1 MTVISIEP
9 IWKIKKVI
17 DLKERKFEALWLNE
31 GPLVPWLKVI
41 HLKEEA
47 NTVEFSTPASLVT
60 LYKAVTKL
68 LGNLIESKRFDL
80 VETTPEIMSKLTK
93 AYCKIKPEHVLERV
107 FRDVWEFLENIRESL
122 QTINMV
128 GENFKTIFS
137 LVRDGQQLL
146 VNYQRGGMFPGEFLD
161 QVDRLELH
169 IMRMLGDHEQN
180 MTFLKGQEGN
190 IRLDGSLLQ
199 ISNDIPGLEDAAREF
214 DMEGKIIEMAL
225 YKAKYKLGLGKWTD
239 WSTYKSLKEAY
250 GKAKLDYERDQEEEE
265 RSRYLEV
272 ALEEETNTDQG
283 PEKKKEDFS
292 NTLEGV
298 LKGLTRTAIADL
310 EKAKSASKEVEEAAK
325 TKRTRVFQQK
335 TVRAL
340 GVIND
345 AKEELEEENLSESR
359 LYNINEE
366 FKKVDAMV
374 VVMMEEPMERQESM
388 ILKNIEVNLKKARKE
403 YFRKLD
409 IG

>member
-47 NTVEFSTPASLVT
+47 NTVEFSSPASLVT
-60 LYKAVTKL
+60 LYRAVTKL

-93 AYCKIKPEHVLERV
+93 VYCKIKPEHVLERV

-128 GENFKTIFS
+128 GENLRTIFS

-180 MTFLKGQEGN
+180 MMFLKGQEGN

-199 ISNDIPGLEDAAREF
+199 ISNDIPGLEDLAREF
-214 DMEGKIIEMAL
+214 NMEGKIIEMAL

-250 GKAKLDYERDQEEEE
+250 GKAKLDFERDQEEDE
-265 RSRYLEV
+265 RSRFLEV
-272 ALEEETNTDQG
+272 ALEEEEETNTDQA

-310 EKAKSASKEVEEAAK
+310 EKAKSASKEAEEVA
-325 TKRTRVFQQK
+325 
-335 TVRAL
+335 
-340 GVIND
+340 
-345 AKEELEEENLSESR
+345 
-359 LYNINEE
+359 
-366 FKKVDAMV
+366 
-374 VVMMEEPMERQESM
+374 
-388 ILKNIEVNLKKARKE
+388 
-403 YFRKLD
+403 
-409 IG
+409 